1 MNAEFLVAVHALAFL
16 NHKQSCVS
24 SEELAKNI
32 CTNPARVRKVMLKL
46 KNAGLVETVSGSL
59 GGYSFTKKAERVS
72 LKDILR
78 ATGGTVSDI
87 EWKSGNEDAD
97 CLISSGMGKVMDD
110 VIENI
115 NLGAEKYLDGIT
127 ILDVDKKLKY
137 LKKNKS

>member
-16 NHKQSCVS
+16 NHRQCCVS

-46 KNAGLVETVSGSL
+46 KSAGLVETVSGSL

-115 NLGAEKYLDGIT
+115 NLGAEKYLAGIT

>member
-115 NLGAEKYLDGIT
+115 NLGAEKYLAGIT

>member
-87 EWKSGNEDAD
+87 EWKSGNEDAE

-115 NLGAEKYLDGIT
+115 NLGAEKYLAGIT